1 MAGPAAADERAAAIR
16 GRFRRFAWVVLGWN
30 LVVVLWGAYV
40 RASGSG
46 AGCGS
51 HWPLCNGEVV
61 PRAPQLTT
69 IIEFTHRIS
78 SGVALA
84 LVAILCVWAFRR
96 FPRSG
101 AVRRMAALS
110 VFFIVAEALLGAGL
124 VLFRYVAQNE
134 SGGRAFYLSAHLVN
148 TQLLLAV
155 LAATAF
161 LAAPRAPR
169 LTGPWPGTL
178 LAMLLVSLA
187 VSITGAVAALGD
199 TLYPAPSLAAGVLQD
214 FSPASSL
221 LLRLRLLHPAL
232 AIAGGAYIAIA
243 AFTRT
248 HQPCTRG
255 PAFAATLLAMAQ
267 LCAGALNVALR
278 APMGM
283 QIAHLLLADL
293 LWIALVLLFLSA
305 GEAGP
310 NAGSPVSS
318 C

>member
-1 MAGPAAADERAAAIR
+1 MAGPLAAD
-16 GRFRRFAWVVLGWN
+16 GRVWAGRSRFSRFAWVVLAWN
-30 LVVVLWGAYV
+30 FAVVLWGAYV

-61 PRAPQLTT
+61 PSAPQLATV
-69 IIEFTHRIS
+69 IEFTHRIS

-84 LVAILCVWAFRR
+84 LIATLCVWAFRR
-96 FPRSG
+96 FPRG
-101 AVRRMAALS
+101 DLVRRMAALS
-110 VFFIVAEALLGAGL
+110 AFFIVTEALLGAGL

-134 SGGRAFYLSAHLVN
+134 SGGRAIYLSAHLVN
-148 TQLLLAV
+148 TQLLLAM

-161 LAAPRAPR
+161 LAAPRAPQ
-169 LTGPWPGTL
+169 LTGQWSRAIM
-178 LAMLLVSLA
+178 AMLLASLA

-199 TLYPAPSLAAGVLQD
+199 TLYPAPSLAAGIFQD

-243 AFTRT
+243 AFTKT
-248 HQPCTRG
+248 HLEGTRA
-255 PAFAATLLAMAQ
+255 PAFAATLLAMVQ
-267 LCAGALNVALR
+267 LCAGALNVVLR
-278 APMGM
+278 APIWM
-283 QIAHLLLADL
+283 QILHLLLADL
-293 LWIALVLLFLSA
+293 LWISLVLLLLCA
-305 GEAGP
+305 REAGR
-310 NAGSPVSS
+310 NASLRVSS